1 MRGNVRKIGIERGGH
16 QGKYIHVWVTT
27 DDGDRKFFV
36 LSEDEAHVICAD
48 KWPPYTPA
56 FADGTHF
63 VSFYSDTIVITQPD
77 DREPWKHL
85 CMPVK
90 EAFIPHLRQ
99 VVEGFKSNVEI
110 DEAKMYYYKH
120 YFRPMHKVVYRNDSV
135 RDLIL
140 SNLDAPT
147 GEKMTLKDL
156 VLSLVRIARNNS
168 NGECVLINISQNG
181 WGNMRGSQGESP
193 YERPSFYWSINRLD
207 GSRIMNG
214 GIIWH
219 GPDWGYSVHT

>member
-1 MRGNVRKIGIERGGH
+1 MRVNVRKIEIERGGH

-27 DDGDRKFFV
+27 DDEDRKFFV
-36 LSEDEAHVICAD
+36 LSEDEARVIAD
-48 KWPPYTPA
+48 EWPSYIPA

-63 VSFYSDTIVITQPD
+63 VSFYSDTIVITQPG
-77 DREPWKHL
+77 DREPWNHL
-85 CMPVK
+85 RMPVK

-99 VVEGFKSNVEI
+99 VVEGFKRNVEI

-120 YFRPMHKVVYRNDSV
+120 YFRPIHKVVYRDDSV

-140 SNLDAPT
+140 SNLDAPA

-168 NGECVLINISQNG
+168 NGECVLIHISQDG
-181 WGNMRGSQGESP
+181 WGNMRGSQGDP
-193 YERPSFYWSINRLD
+193 PHERPSFYWSINRPD
-207 GSRIMNG
+207 GSRIING

-219 GPDWGYSVHT
+219 GAERDGYSVHT